1 MAQIKLLSIKRNEE
15 ASYFYESNGSPAFDS
30 NKNEVVED
38 HAAPQK
44 SKNVRR
50 EEERKSKKE
59 QKEKMKELK
68 QREKEKKKSLK
79 SSRKKIVGS
88 VDTGR
93 PSDREET
100 TAKGNGDI
108 NVNGGFQVSMDVGEA
123 AKNKNDES
131 LDNHEVGGK
140 EEESK
145 EEHGEIKNEHEDAS
159 GLHEDLTKEHEQV
172 SDELSMKTR
181 EHSTRE
187 ITEQAISSDE
197 PEASGETSATSSEGH
212 VDPEMKSESVLEKP
226 REVLEEVITADS
238 AETSE
243 EAPREMSHQPR
254 KVNPGIVEPNAGH
267 VEIEISEVSE
277 FEAEPASGSNQVVVT
292 QTLPQ
297 TSYYQ
302 SNAGIEGPIL
312 VATVQEVESG
322 VDLDGIFAECGAP
335 QDEEDKEERRK
346 SVRFQEETEEIGSV
360 GVESENHEHASMN
373 LGGDFTDSNDDGS
386 ARPPRTLEPAVEVV
400 SKEERSEVESCTN
413 LDEVFAASERK
424 ANATETV
431 SEESRVVVTKVNGSA
446 NINGR
451 TKVGNGGTNVDDL
464 VEINLNESNEHRNTA
479 AKKKEKRKRGGLYRC
494 CFP

>member
-172 SDELSMKTR
+172 SDELSMKTH

-197 PEASGETSATSSEGH
+197 PATSSEGH

-243 EAPREMSHQPR
+243 EAPREMSQQPR

-346 SVRFQEETEEIGSV
+346 SVRFQEETEEIGS
-360 GVESENHEHASMN
+360 ESEDHEHASMN

-446 NINGR
+446 NVNGR